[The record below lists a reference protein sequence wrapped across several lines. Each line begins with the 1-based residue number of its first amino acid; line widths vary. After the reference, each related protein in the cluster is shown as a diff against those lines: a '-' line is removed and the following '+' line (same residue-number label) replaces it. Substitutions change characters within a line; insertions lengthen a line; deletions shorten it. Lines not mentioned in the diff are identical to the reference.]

1 MDDKRMEKK
10 KVTLQDI
17 ADALNITRSA
27 VSKAL
32 NDHPKMSKK
41 TKEAVNNMAKELS
54 YKPNQL
60 AAALRKGKS
69 KLIGVIVPAANI
81 TFFSSVIRGLEESV
95 NNAGYS
101 VILTQSHD
109 SEEKEKEIIDTLIE
123 TRVDGVVA
131 ALGLNT
137 KDYSHFAKLKEE
149 RIPLVFFDRI
159 IKNFGVSTVQIDD
172 FKGAYDAVAHLIENG
187 CKRIAHLGGLQHLV
201 LYRNR
206 LEGYKAALKDHGIEY
221 HSELVQLSDLHH
233 EDGRIATQRMLE
245 LDNAPDG
252 IFCSSDYAAVGA
264 LQVAREN
271 GKDVPNDI
279 KIVGFS
285 NEPFTSFLDPDISSV
300 DQSSVIMGHKSGEL
314 ILSNVMSSSSEI
326 KEQNVVLKPT
336 LMIRKSSK
344 IFL

>member
-1 MDDKRMEKK
+1 MEKK

-32 NDHPKMSKK
+32 NNHPKMSKK
-41 TKEAVNNMAKELS
+41 TKEMVANMAKELN

-81 TFFSSVIRGLEESV
+81 TFFSSVIRGIEETV
-95 NNAGYS
+95 NRAGYS
-101 VILTQSHD
+101 VILTQSND
-109 SEEKEKEIIDTLIE
+109 SVEKEKEIIDTLIE

-137 KDYSHFAKLKEE
+137 KDFTHFAKLKEE
-149 RIPLVFFDRI
+149 SIPLVFFDRI
-159 IKNFGVSTVQIDD
+159 IKNFDVSTVQIDD
-172 FKGAYDAVAHLIENG
+172 YQGAYDAVSHLIESG
-187 CKRIAHLGGLQHLV
+187 CKRIAHMGGHQHLV

-206 LEGYKAALKDHGIEY
+206 FEGYRNALIDHGFNY
-221 HSELVQLSDLHH
+221 DSDLVFFSDLHH
-233 EDGRIATQRMLE
+233 EDGRIEMNKL
-245 LDNAPDG
+245 LKMKSIPDG
-252 IFCSSDYAAVGA
+252 IFCSSDYVAVGS
-264 LQVAREN
+264 LQIAREN
-271 GKDVPNDI
+271 DFHVPNDI

-300 DQSSVIMGHKSGEL
+300 DQSSIVMGHKSGEI
-314 ILSNVMSSSSEI
+314 ILKSVSGNESSDYVENVI
-326 KEQNVVLKPT
+326 LKPT
-336 LMIRKSSK
+336 LMLRKSSK
-344 IFL
+344 KF

>member
-1 MDDKRMEKK
+1 MEKK

-17 ADALNITRSA
+17 ADALKLTRSA

-32 NDHPKMSKK
+32 NDHPKMSQK
-41 TKEAVNNMAKELS
+41 TKEAVQKMASELN

-60 AAALRKGKS
+60 AAALRNGKS

-109 SEEKEKEIIDTLIE
+109 SVEKEKEIINTLIE
-123 TRVDGVVA
+123 SRVDGVVA

-137 KDYSHFAKLKEE
+137 KDYSHFEKLKDEQ
-149 RIPLVFFDRI
+149 IPLVLFDRI
-159 IKNFGVSTVQIDD
+159 IKNFGVGTVQIDD
-172 FKGAYDAVAHLIENG
+172 FKGAYDAVSHLIENG
-187 CKRIAHLGGLQHLV
+187 CKRIAHLGGHQHLV

-206 LEGYKAALKDHGIEY
+206 LDGYKAALKDHGITY
-221 HSELVQLSDLHH
+221 QPELVNLSDLHH
-233 EDGRIATQRMLE
+233 EDGRNAMQKMLDLE
-245 LDNAPDG
+245 NAPDG
-252 IFCSSDYAAVGA
+252 VFCSSDYAAVGS
-264 LQVAREN
+264 LQVAREK
-271 GKDVPNDI
+271 GKNVPIDF

-285 NEPFTSFLDPDISSV
+285 NEPFTSYLEPDISSV

-314 ILSNVMSSSSEI
+314 ILSAVTCSDTEFSP
-326 KEQNVVLKPT
+326 QNVVLNPT

-344 IFL
+344 LFS